1 MSREPNV
8 HLGPEA
14 YRAGDLE
21 RAGRGEAAAGGKPE
35 VSRVLARAERVEKG
49 NEALRQE
56 RDGLIDRIK
65 ERIAAIYREL
75 QELPEKIRVAR
86 ERIKEW
92 EKERDRERDR
102 EWVHGGGYER
112 DAARRTAEITR
123 KYSHETGPQISNA
136 PSSSQPTHKR
146 DRDRGPSR

>member
-1 MSREPNV
+1 M
-8 HLGPEA
+8 
-14 YRAGDLE
+14 
-21 RAGRGEAAAGGKPE
+21 GRVGQRTGVEISG
-35 VSRVLARAERVEKG
+35 VLARAERVEKD

-75 QELPEKIRVAR
+75 QEIPEKIRVVR

-92 EKERDRERDR
+92 EKERDR

-112 DAARRTAEITR
+112 DAAGRTAEITR
-123 KYSHETGPQISNA
+123 KYSHAEGPQISNA